1 MLADIPAALM
11 LVGLAAYTVLAG
23 ADFGAGFWTLVPGG
37 GRASSAATR
46 DHARHAMGPVWE
58 ANHVWLIFVLV
69 VCWTAYP
76 VAFASITSTLSVPF
90 FIAAVGGI
98 LRGASYALRGQ
109 LDASSG
115 RRLVECVFALSSIMT
130 PFALGTVVGAIAAGR
145 VPVGNARGE
154 AFGSWLNPT
163 SVLIGTLAVATSSY
177 LAAVYLAADA
187 RRLGEHALE
196 RDFRVRAL
204 VMGFVAGALAIAALA
219 VVRADAPLL
228 WSGLTSGAGLVMVCT
243 SAAAGLL
250 TLLLVLRRRFEP
262 ARASA
267 VGAVGAIV
275 AGWAFAQYP
284 RFLPGLTV
292 EQAAAGPSTLS
303 AVVIGVGA
311 GAMVLIPALTLLFG
325 LFLRGHLDAHGSVE
339 ALAADLPRGPA
350 KGRAPRLGW
359 LALTCL
365 LAGCALLV
373 VSDSGWAH
381 AVSVVSLFA
390 SVPSAFVLAV
400 DIPSDMPGSP
410 ISREGEHRHE

>member
-1 MLADIPAALM
+1 MLADIPVVLM

-23 ADFGAGFWTLVPGG
+23 ADFGAGFWMILPDG
-37 GRASSAATR
+37 GRASAEATR
-46 DHARHAMGPVWE
+46 DHARHAMGPLWE

-76 VAFASITSTLSVPF
+76 VAFASITSTLCVPL
-90 FIAAVGGI
+90 FIAAVGVI

-109 LDASSG
+109 LDGSSG
-115 RRLVECVFALSSIMT
+115 RRVVECVFALSSIMT
-130 PFALGTVVGAIAAGR
+130 PFALGAVVGAIAAGR
-145 VPVGNARGE
+145 VPVGNARGDVL
-154 AFGSWLNPT
+154 GSWLNPT
-163 SVLIGTLAVATSSY
+163 SVLIGTLAIATSTY
-177 LAAVYLAADA
+177 LAAVYLAGDA
-187 RRLGEHALE
+187 RRLGAHALE

-219 VVRADAPLL
+219 VVRADAPPI
-228 WSGLTSGAGLVMVCT
+228 WSGLTSGAGLVMVCA

-267 VGAVGAIV
+267 AGAVGAVV

-311 GAMVLIPALTLLFG
+311 GAIVLIPALALLFG
-325 LFLRGHLDAHGSVE
+325 LFLRGHLDAPVASVE
-339 ALAADLPRGPA
+339 ALAADVPRVPP
-350 KGRAPRLGW
+350 KGRVPRLGW
-359 LALTCL
+359 LAVTCL

-373 VSDSGWAH
+373 AADSDWAH
-381 AVSVVSLFA
+381 AVGVVSLFA
-390 SVPSAFVLAV
+390 SVASAFVLTV
-400 DIPSDMPGSP
+400 DIPGDMSEPPSV
-410 ISREGEHRHE
+410 R